1 MAKSA
6 KKKPAPAKPAARP
19 DPLHRSA
26 VHSRPD
32 VHGSAPARPRNE
44 VPGARPAAARF
55 AGAPQN
61 VAQPKG
67 GIRVQATQTGY
78 YDDARRRPGDV
89 FTIRSEQQFS
99 KKWMVKVAAGTR
111 EKTTT
116 GRQALQQH
124 HDAEN
129 RARLGI
135 DADIDNPDGSE
146 GVLGA
151 D

>member
-1 MAKSA
+1 VRPRGRGTKS
-6 KKKPAPAKPAARP
+6 
-19 DPLHRSA
+19 
-26 VHSRPD
+26 
-32 VHGSAPARPRNE
+32 PARAPRR
-44 VPGARPAAARF
+44 PGSPARRRT
-55 AGAPQN
+55 